1 MIQNNTPG
9 PDNRREIEMEKKAQQ
24 KVIQREGGG
33 SFHLRPNGTWELRIF
48 DGFWDDGRRRYK
60 SFYGKTQD
68 ETEEK
73 LKAYQCEKTDDNNQP
88 SFTEDFLFGDWANIY
103 LDGHRRRISPT
114 TFESYRYTLRILNR
128 FFEHKRLN
136 AIKAYDVEVMLD
148 TLQQEGRS
156 ASSLAQCRGLMYQIM
171 NKAEANDLILK
182 NPVRFAEKMRYRE
195 PVKRKAAFT
204 AEEVSILME
213 RLPENRI
220 GHSIRLMLGTGM
232 RTQELLAL
240 QAEHIAEDGGVIQI
254 RQALCMVK
262 GSVLIGPPKSRD
274 SYRDIPVP
282 PNLRRCA
289 VFLRGAGKQFIWES
303 PKNPKQPI
311 NPSYFRDQFK
321 KTLENIQGVQKLTP
335 HCCRHTYVSQM
346 QALGVDIAVI
356 QSIVGHAEVDMTKH
370 YLHVQREAQQRAIQ
384 LFSNMFSDEENI
396 N

>member
-1 MIQNNTPG
+1 
-9 PDNRREIEMEKKAQQ
+9 MEKKAQQ
-24 KVIQREGGG
+24 KVLQREGGG

-73 LKAYQCEKTDDNNQP
+73 LKAYQCEKNDDSDHP
-88 SFTEDFLFGDWANIY
+88 SFSEDFLFGDWANIY

-136 AIKAYDVEVMLD
+136 AIKAYDVETMLD

-232 RTQELLAL
+232 RTQEIMAL
-240 QAEHIAEDGGVIQI
+240 EPKHIEEDGSCIHI
-254 RQALCMVK
+254 RQAVTMVK
-262 GSVLIGPPKSRD
+262 GSPRIGPPKTKT

-282 PNLRRCA
+282 SHLREIAKEFRNTSE
-289 VFLRGAGKQFIWES
+289 QFIWHGEDV
-303 PKNPKQPI
+303 PI
-311 NPSYFRDQFK
+311 CNPSVFRKHFK
-321 KTLENIQGVQKLTP
+321 KALIAAGKVRLLSP
-335 HCCRHTYVSQM
+335 HCCRHTYVSQL
-346 QALGVDIAVI
+346 QAQGVPLETI
-356 QSIVGHAEVDMTKH
+356 QSLTGHADVDMTEH
-370 YLHVQREAQQRAIQ
+370 YLHVQKEVKEDAAQKLDS
-384 LFSNMFSDEENI
+384 LFKKGKPALHI
-396 N
+396 A